1 MKNILVDTGYFIA
14 LYNQNDSYHSRAIQL
29 SKTITVPLVTTWP
42 VVTETHYLLQAK
54 LGGKVSVFYHFL
66 EGPFL
71 SIFSLTPTHLP
82 RIRQLSEQYAN
93 LPADLAD
100 ISLII
105 LAETQEHGQILTTD
119 RRDFETYRFKN
130 THPFENLLDALSA

>member
-1 MKNILVDTGYFIA
+1 M
-14 LYNQNDSYHSRAIQL
+14 
-29 SKTITVPLVTTWP
+29 
-42 VVTETHYLLQAK
+42 
-54 LGGKVSVFYHFL
+54 
-66 EGPFL
+66 FL

-105 LAETQEHGQILTTD
+105 LAETQGHGQILTTD